1 MNRLSIGAAWE
12 ETLAFVKREGTLLF
26 PVALLFLALPGV
38 VLQLLLPDSMH
49 QTEPMKEISATS
61 QLPPQFLL
69 GMGVVILMAMLGAL
83 ALYALALRPGISVAE
98 AIQLAFRR
106 LPVLIGSALLLV
118 AGFIGIAIVLSLI
131 GGIVAGVIGIGPAMS
146 ALVLVTVPILLFF
159 SVRLILLNAVVLHEP
174 VNSVEAI
181 RRSWRLSAGLFWK
194 LRSEEHT
201 SELQSLMRHSYAVF
215 CLQKKK
221 TAIHTQK

>member
-1 MNRLSIGAAWE
+1 
-12 ETLAFVKREGTLLF
+12 
-26 PVALLFLALPGV
+26 
-38 VLQLLLPDSMH
+38 
-49 QTEPMKEISATS
+49 
-61 QLPPQFLL
+61 
-69 GMGVVILMAMLGAL
+69 MAMLCAR

-159 SVRLILLNAVVLHEP
+159 SVRLIL
-174 VNSVEAI
+174 
-181 RRSWRLSAGLFWK
+181 
-194 LRSEEHT
+194 RSEERRVGKECVSTCRSRWLPYH
-201 SELQSLMRHSYAVF
+201 
-215 CLQKKK
+215 
-221 TAIHTQK
+221 

>member
-1 MNRLSIGAAWE
+1 MQQ
-12 ETLAFVKREGTLLF
+12 
-26 PVALLFLALPGV
+26 P
-38 VLQLLLPDSMH
+38 
-49 QTEPMKEISATS
+49 EPIKEISATS
-61 QLPPQFLL
+61 QLPPQFRL
-69 GMGVVILMAMLGAL
+69 GMGVVILMAMLGAR

-174 VNSVEAI
+174 DRKSTRLNS
-181 RRSWRLSAGLFWK
+181 S
-194 LRSEEHT
+194 H
-201 SELQSLMRHSYAVF
+201 
-215 CLQKKK
+215 
-221 TAIHTQK
+221 

>member
-1 MNRLSIGAAWE
+1 
-12 ETLAFVKREGTLLF
+12 
-26 PVALLFLALPGV
+26 
-38 VLQLLLPDSMH
+38 MH

-131 GGIVAGVIGIGPAMS
+131 GGIVAGVVGIGPADRKS
-146 ALVLVTVPILLFF
+146 T
-159 SVRLILLNAVVLHEP
+159 RL
-174 VNSVEAI
+174 NS
-181 RRSWRLSAGLFWK
+181 S
-194 LRSEEHT
+194 H
-201 SELQSLMRHSYAVF
+201 
-215 CLQKKK
+215 
-221 TAIHTQK
+221 